1 MRTEKGVAIVA
12 HKKPSRENRYLI
24 LNRMKNWEG
33 WELPKGHLE
42 EEDYLHTVK
51 LELGEEAGI
60 DEEQIESIEDLD
72 HTVEWSF
79 EDDDGEKVKRE
90 YKAFLVEVD
99 PDAIADV
106 DQNPHDE
113 HEKGFFLSKEDCKG
127 LLTYDE
133 HKEVL
138 EMASEIA
145 E

>member
-1 MRTEKGVAIVA
+1 MRTEKGVIIVA
-12 HKKPSRENRYLI
+12 HKKPSRENRYLV
-24 LNRMKNWEG
+24 LNRTKNWEG

-42 EEDYLHTVK
+42 EDDYQHTVK

-60 DEEQIESIEDLD
+60 KEEQIKSIENLD

-79 EDDDGEKVKRE
+79 DDDGEEVKRE
-90 YKAFLVEVD
+90 YRAFLVEVD

-106 DQNPHDE
+106 DQNPHEE
-113 HEKGFFLSKEDCKG
+113 HEKAFFLSKEDCNG